1 MIEVDDRYVTYRE
14 HSELKQEVMTLRAK
28 LEALPDEVRELRRDI
43 AALKDLVKQPAAAGT
58 DQFILALHRLLDS
71 KNANSSPL
79 ERVVALVGAVAI
91 GGLGFK
97 LLGFS

>member
-1 MIEVDDRYVTYRE
+1 MMEVDERYVTYRE

-43 AALKDLVKQPAAAGT
+43 AALKDLVKQPTAAGT
-58 DQFILALHRLLDS
+58 DQFILALHRLLDQ
-71 KNANSSPL
+71 KGNASPI
-79 ERVVALVGAVAI
+79 ERVIALVGAVAI

-97 LLGFS
+97 LLGIGA

>member
-1 MIEVDDRYVTYRE
+1 MEVDDRYVTYRE

-43 AALKDLVKQPAAAGT
+43 AALKDLVKQPAGGA
-58 DQFILALHRLLDS
+58 DQLILSLHRLLDAS
-71 KNANSSPL
+71 KSSQSPV
-79 ERVVALVGAVAI
+79 ERIIALIGAVAI

-97 LLGFS
+97 LLGLGA

>member
-1 MIEVDDRYVTYRE
+1 MEVDDRYVTYRE

-43 AALKDLVKQPAAAGT
+43 AALKDLVKQPSGGGA
-58 DQFILALHRLLDS
+58 DQMLLALHRVMDS
-71 KNANSSPL
+71 KNSSPL
-79 ERVVALVGAVAI
+79 ERVVALIGAVAI

-97 LLGFS
+97 LLGLGS